1 MGILAVAVM
10 VTSIV
15 AFGYGIE
22 MGGGYKGTY
31 ADVYGGY
38 YAGLEDGYT
47 IAFLDIIV
55 YNQSIDTAVNLGI
68 VSSDNVN
75 LDYYRKVW
83 IKYVEEEN
91 K

>member
-1 MGILAVAVM
+1 MKVEKKTILFMGILAVAVM

-31 ADVYGGY
+31 ADVY
-38 YAGLEDGYT
+38 
-47 IAFLDIIV
+47 
-55 YNQSIDTAVNLGI
+55 
-68 VSSDNVN
+68 
-75 LDYYRKVW
+75 RKVW